1 MVIRLRKE
9 RKMSGKRVIFLL
21 VGFAALFLV
30 RASLAQTTSN
40 YPNRPIEIILPTS
53 PGGGL
58 DFTLNLLKNRVEK
71 LLGQPMVYIYK
82 PGAGGATGTVYAKGC
97 KTDGYTLVGST
108 ISTLVICPLTMKGAD
123 YSMADFTPICSITTN
138 PIVICVKED
147 SPYKT
152 MQDFIQI
159 AKTKG
164 MKYATPGALTSPH
177 ILMEAMGRMA
187 GFKATHIPHSGALAG
202 MAAVLGG
209 HIDALVSS
217 SPGVVGPGK
226 LRIIAIV
233 NIEDKRME
241 DYPNIPTLKELGF
254 PFTYA
259 PVNALW
265 APKGVPKEIVD
276 KIYKSYKKA
285 YDENKEETD
294 RIAKTGE
301 QTVLILS
308 GAELRKKY
316 QEQYDFFEKTVGE
329 MGWKKK

>member
-1 MVIRLRKE
+1 M
-9 RKMSGKRVIFLL
+9 KMSGKWVIFLL

-40 YPNRPIEIILPTS
+40 YPNRPIEIVLPTS

-58 DFTLNLLKNRVEK
+58 DFTLNLLKNKVEK

-97 KTDGYTLVGST
+97 KTDGYTLMGST

-123 YSMADFTPICSITTN
+123 YSMSDFTPICSITTN
-138 PIVICVKED
+138 PIVICVKDD

-152 MQDFIQI
+152 MQDFIQA

-241 DYPNIPTLKELGF
+241 DYPNIPTLKEFGF
-254 PFTYA
+254 PFAYA
-259 PVNALW
+259 PVNGLW
-265 APKGVPKEIVD
+265 APKGVRKEIVD
-276 KIYKSYKKA
+276 KIYESYKKA
-285 YDENKEETD
+285 YDENKEEADT
-294 RIAKTGE
+294 IAKTGE

-329 MGWKKK
+329 MGWRKK

>member
-276 KIYKSYKKA
+276 KIYKSYEKA